1 MVYYSLTDRDRHLSS
16 SENTSMP
23 DGSSAAM
30 KSGTIPLNF
39 LRALG
44 DHSGPH
50 AKSHSM
56 SFISPFMLSYLIK
69 CVVQFH
75 SYVELFH

>member
-1 MVYYSLTDRDRHLSS
+1 
-16 SENTSMP
+16 MP

-30 KSGTIPLNF
+30 KPGTIPLIF
-39 LRALG
+39 LRAVG

-50 AKSHSM
+50 AKSHST
-56 SFISPFMLSYLIK
+56 SFLSQFMLSYLIK

-75 SYVELFH
+75 SYVELFNQECIAYNPVPQP